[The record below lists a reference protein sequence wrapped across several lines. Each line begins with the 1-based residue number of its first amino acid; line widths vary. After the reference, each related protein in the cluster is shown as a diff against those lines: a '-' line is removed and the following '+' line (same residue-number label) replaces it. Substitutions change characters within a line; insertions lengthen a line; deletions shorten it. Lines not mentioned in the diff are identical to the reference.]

1 MGRPSARGLETRRR
15 LLEAAAADLVA
26 RGGAAEVASIAAR
39 VGASVGLI
47 YRHFGS
53 KAGLLAAVVEDF
65 YDRLDALVFAP
76 GPEPGADWPTD
87 ARRRTERDV
96 LFHYAEPLAPV
107 ILGHLGREPAVA
119 AVEARRLARQI
130 AGAAASVAWGQR
142 RGEIPADLD
151 PGLAGAMVVGGF
163 RQALGTAL
171 ARPARPPEAWLVE
184 ELWRLVV
191 AAVRCIPAVP
201 RGEAAWRS

>member
-26 RGGAAEVASIAAR
+26 SGGAAEVASIAAR

-76 GPEPGADWPTD
+76 GPEPGAASPTD
-87 ARRRTERDV
+87 ARRRTGRDV
-96 LFHYAEPLAPV
+96 LFPFRRPLAPGS
-107 ILGHLGREPAVA
+107 L
-119 AVEARRLARQI
+119 
-130 AGAAASVAWGQR
+130 
-142 RGEIPADLD
+142 
-151 PGLAGAMVVGGF
+151 
-163 RQALGTAL
+163 
-171 ARPARPPEAWLVE
+171 
-184 ELWRLVV
+184 
-191 AAVRCIPAVP
+191 
-201 RGEAAWRS
+201 